1 MKLAPTDAILVLDL
15 QNDFCLGGS
24 VAIAGGHTVA
34 AQMAKAVVYFQAAG
48 LPIYATQDWHP
59 ADHASFR
66 TEGGPW
72 PPHCV
77 QNTHGARLHPDL
89 NLPSSAII
97 VRKGATPSKDAYSGF
112 VDSDLEQQLIAA
124 GIKRVFVGGLATDY
138 VVLNTVIDTID
149 IGIETYVFVDAIDA
163 MNIEPGDG
171 LRALHLMQSTGAK
184 FIMVADLLTED
195 EAAKLALGKE

>member
-1 MKLAPTDAILVLDL
+1 MKLAPTDALLILDL
-15 QNDFCLGGS
+15 QNDFCVGGS
-24 VAIAGGHTVA
+24 VAIADGHTVA
-34 AQMAKAVVYFQAAG
+34 AQMAKAVAYFEAASSS
-48 LPIYATQDWHP
+48 IYATQDWHP

-66 TEGGPW
+66 PEGGPW

-77 QNTHGARLHPDL
+77 QDTPGAELHPDL
-89 NLPSSAII
+89 NLPASAVI
-97 VRKGATPSKDAYSGF
+97 VRKGATRTKDAYSGF
-112 VDSDLEQQLIAA
+112 IDSDLEQQLLAA

-149 IGIETYVFVDAIDA
+149 IGIETCVFIDAIDA

-184 FIMVADLLTED
+184 FIAIADLLADDED
-195 EAAKLALGKE
+195 AS